1 MGKQYEHTHL
11 AQGAKTAA
19 GRRAID
25 ARLPKII
32 ESPKSLLA
40 LKGHSTSAICNAVLN
55 ELHILKRP
63 FCKKLQ
69 RKNEILPF
77 DAGGETHLA
86 NLARLNDCSLFA
98 LVNSNKK
105 RPHNLVL
112 GRMFNF
118 NILDMFEFGIS
129 NYVPSAKFP
138 SLKSAPGSKPLVV
151 FNGDDFEATPTT
163 RTLRSLLLDIFR
175 GPEDA
180 NYVSL
185 SGIDRVIV
193 FSLKGGTT
201 VMFRQYGLVLKKALD
216 STLPRVELREAGP
229 NFDMGLRRTQ
239 IAAESL
245 MKAAMKKPKDPA
257 VVRKLKN
264 VSRDEMGDK
273 KGRIHVGRQDLSG
286 LALARM
292 KGLNK
297 KRGFEA
303 IDEEGTTQDGQEG
316 VEDAVEGSKTK
327 GGGGGETESSPKR
340 VKT

>member
-1 MGKQYEHTHL
+1 MGKQYEHTHI
-11 AQGAKTAA
+11 AQTAKTGA

-40 LKGHSTSAICNAVLN
+40 LKGHSTSAICNAVLD

-77 DAGGETHLA
+77 DAGGETHIG

-118 NILDMFEFGIS
+118 NILDMFEFGIT

-138 SLKSAPGSKPLVV
+138 NLKSAPGSKPLVV
-151 FNGDDFEATPTT
+151 FNGDDFDATPTT

-175 GPEDA
+175 GPEEA
-180 NYVSL
+180 NFISL
-185 SGIDRVIV
+185 SGIDRVIA
-193 FSLKGGTT
+193 FSLKGEST
-201 VMFRQYGLVLKKALD
+201 VMFRQYGIVLKKSPD
-216 STLPRVELREAGP
+216 STLPRVQLREAGP
-229 NFDMGLRRTQ
+229 HFDMGLRRSQ

-245 MKAAMKKPKDPA
+245 MKAAMRKPKDPA
-257 VVRKLKN
+257 LVRKVKN
-264 VSRDEMGDK
+264 VSKDEMGDK
-273 KGRIHVGRQDLSG
+273 KGRIHMGKQDLSG

-292 KGLNK
+292 KGLKK

-303 IDEEGTTQDGQEG
+303 PDAEGTVQEG
-316 VEDAVEGSKTK
+316 QGAEGDGD
-327 GGGGGETESSPKR
+327 GGVKVSDGGEEETEPSPKR
-340 VKT
+340 IKT